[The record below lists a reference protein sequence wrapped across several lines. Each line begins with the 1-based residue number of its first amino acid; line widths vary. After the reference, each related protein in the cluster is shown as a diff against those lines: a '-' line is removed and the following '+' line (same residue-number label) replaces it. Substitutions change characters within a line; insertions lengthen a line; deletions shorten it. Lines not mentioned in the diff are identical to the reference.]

1 MKKIYIGYSDL
12 TNSLYCFSK
21 KDHGDKQDVTEQ
33 FEHIVRNVCEL
44 NDTKEI
50 KIGDLVLEV
59 KENDRC

>member
-1 MKKIYIGYSDL
+1 MKKFYIGYSDF

-21 KDHGDKQDVTEQ
+21 KNRDDKQDVTEQ
-33 FEHIVRNVCEL
+33 FEHIVRTVCRL

-59 KENDRC
+59 KK